1 MLRTITIVLAAGS
14 MLLTAALPAAAKFA
28 DFKSFAKATGEVGVA
43 RSNCGF
49 DMNMQELLALGRKF
63 AVNPAD
69 AALQDRLAG
78 DIAAG
83 LADAEKRY
91 HAEGHDAFCR
101 NMLSAYGPSGTVVAG
116 VLKPR

>member
-1 MLRTITIVLAAGS
+1 MLRQITTN
-14 MLLTAALPAAAKFA
+14 LTAAALLLASTLPAAAKFA

-49 DMNMQELLALGRKF
+49 EMNMQELLALGRKF

-69 AALQDRLAG
+69 AALQDKLAG

-91 HAEGHDAFCR
+91 HAEGHDTFCR
-101 NMLSAYGPSGTVVAG
+101 NMLVAYGPTGNVVAG